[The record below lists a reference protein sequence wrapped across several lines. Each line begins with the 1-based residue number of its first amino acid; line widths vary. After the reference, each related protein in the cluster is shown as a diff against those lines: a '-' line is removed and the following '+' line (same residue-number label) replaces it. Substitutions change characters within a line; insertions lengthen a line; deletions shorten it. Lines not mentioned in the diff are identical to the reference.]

1 MQSRCYFSA
10 ADNSESV
17 ICVARLGR
25 KARARGAAAER
36 DLMSPRAAAR
46 DTPRARRRARWIAI
60 RRDAIVVGG
69 VPVAAPFVDV
79 LAHVEESVAV
89 RCACSDSLRPVERAF
104 VMRIIAPRVMIPFDS
119 ASRGTLPLRLGRQSK
134 TAATAIAQPLA
145 ISRGVSPRNAGDWLA
160 RIIEMR
166 IVAKR
171 WRLEL
176 RVFGV
181 CHLACADLE
190 CVDPNS
196 MKRTLVV
203 LAVFR
208 THHEP
213 CTRDGDHARTTLFA
227 SPATVSHAAPGKRC
241 VSSST
246 SCMAPRNQSQS
257 CCVMVIGGRNLI
269 TSV

>member
-1 MQSRCYFSA
+1 MTASTMRDTMQTRCYFSG

-17 ICVARLGR
+17 ICIAKVWR
-25 KARARGAAAER
+25 KARA
-36 DLMSPRAAAR
+36 
-46 DTPRARRRARWIAI
+46 
-60 RRDAIVVGG
+60 
-69 VPVAAPFVDV
+69 
-79 LAHVEESVAV
+79 
-89 RCACSDSLRPVERAF
+89 
-104 VMRIIAPRVMIPFDS
+104 
-119 ASRGTLPLRLGRQSK
+119 
-134 TAATAIAQPLA
+134 
-145 ISRGVSPRNAGDWLA
+145 RGVSPRNAGDWLA

-176 RVFGV
+176 RVFDV
-181 CHLACADLE
+181 RHLACADLE

-196 MKRTLVV
+196 MERTLVV

-213 CTRDGDHARTTLFA
+213 CTRDGDHARTTLFP

-241 VSSST
+241 ASSST

-257 CCVMVIGGRNLI
+257 CCVIVIGGRNLI